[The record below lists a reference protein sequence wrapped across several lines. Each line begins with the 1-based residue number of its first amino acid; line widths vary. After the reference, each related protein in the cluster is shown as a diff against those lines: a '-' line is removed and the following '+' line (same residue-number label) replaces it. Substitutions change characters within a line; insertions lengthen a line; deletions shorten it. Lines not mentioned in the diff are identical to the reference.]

1 VALTNAELD
10 KITDGLFER
19 SIARSHEEM
28 KKWEAAQAAEKADP
42 TYRLAAIDRR
52 LKKIENV
59 ALPAFFFGLTAF
71 LIATYPERT

>member
-10 KITDGLFER
+10 KIADGLFER

-42 TYRLAAIDRR
+42 TYRLATIDRR
-52 LKKIENV
+52 LKMIEIV
-59 ALPAFFFGLTAF
+59 TFLAFFFGLTAF
-71 LIATYPERT
+71 LITTDPERT